1 MYFPSGICIP
11 ATLEMLCW
19 DPGSPDSLQELPSLN
34 PQPQLHIIGLSPRAH
49 LSGNT
54 FTVRVA
60 PSCSV
65 SPSP

>member
-34 PQPQLHIIGLSPRAH
+34 PQPQLHIIGLSPRAYWARAR
-49 LSGNT
+49 T
-54 FTVRVA
+54 
-60 PSCSV
+60 
-65 SPSP
+65 